1 MLSASAGRLRESM
14 SGTTTKL
21 PISKRWPLAFWF
33 GAAFCFFIFPV
44 FLLDVGLENM
54 LTTRSEVHRQTVYR
68 ELGTRLERLLQYSN
82 ARHYYSALLK
92 RIFEFAARQAD
103 PIKYLRIA
111 LPHLKARNPDVFRFI
126 IWDHK
131 GNSIEDLSDEKGF
144 RYIVK
149 TIFEVLREVNR
160 DVVKNYPGEPQN
172 LSLVEKRLNFL
183 RSYLGAFLI
192 PEKLNLPMLR
202 GSLSECILASGDP
215 EKSYFWYQVDD
226 RFTMMATLNG
236 KAIESDEYLKKLV
249 DAMNNAPGAR
259 VGIVDLLRDG
269 AMHTSVSDELK
280 PELLLGLAKFEN
292 FTQQQ
297 LETDNLLLMV
307 KILNPFVRSVA
318 FVEKSAVLFDADTIH
333 KRILA
338 ITALVILLLSAMMG
352 YLIFREKRV
361 FSIRW
366 KLALLFLYANGLP
379 LLILGFIGYEYL
391 QQTRGLLLDRA
402 FDQVSG
408 LIADFDTRFETIKTE
423 TADYLNQ
430 HIDAVNKEFG
440 GTMVSQKSLD
450 ELLKKVNRLKP
461 FDFVVADRNGKLH
474 KAKVPGR
481 KANVFFASMS
491 KTMLNY
497 FNFNEYTP
505 QHLFKE
511 DEATSGARGSI
522 KAEKFLSGK
531 TIIFHR
537 ILQRIGKVHPEQMAQ
552 DTRQYYWNAL
562 GDFDNRVF
570 NLLVGITWDF
580 FTMQESYVS
589 KSIDSLNQNTD
600 EISFYGIVEANGV
613 TYPSAKNLSREIFGL
628 FRQTFSLR
636 TLYVNEVVID
646 GRQYAAYGTIG
657 RELDQVAM
665 VGLYPLDRINSQI
678 GSLQWRLIIF
688 ALLSLSLT
696 TGVGLML
703 SAQFM
708 EPVREL
714 ERGVQAIG
722 RQDFRYRLP
731 VKTADEFGRL
741 SGVFNSA
748 IESLEDLEVARI
760 VQENLFPQEP
770 LSQNGLRVF
779 GCSVAMTRLGGDY
792 YDFFTLDDSNVG
804 ILMGDVAGHGV
815 PAALLMAMA
824 KASVLLSDEDRRRPA
839 AMLASLH
846 KVIHRVKSSK
856 IKRMM
861 TCQYFSINSKTGSY
875 LVSNAGHCFPALIR
889 RGGEDIELL
898 KLVGTPLGIT
908 KKPKY
913 EDAPGQLEPG
923 DIVLLYTDGIIE
935 SHNAEGVEMGFDRF
949 AQMLQQQYD
958 PDLETYYQKLFSAYK
973 QWSPAAD
980 DDITMIL
987 IKFSEITGE
996 VSV

>member
-33 GAAFCFFIFPV
+33 GVAFCFFIFPV
-44 FLLDVGLENM
+44 FLLDVGLDNM
-54 LTTRSEVHRQTVYR
+54 LATRSELHRQSVYR

-82 ARHYYSALLK
+82 SRHYYSALLK
-92 RIFEFAARQAD
+92 RIFDFAARQSD
-103 PIKYLRIA
+103 PFKYLRIA
-111 LPHLKARNPDVFRFI
+111 LPHLKARNPEVFRFI
-126 IWDHK
+126 IWDKK
-131 GNSIEDLSDEKGF
+131 GNTIEDLSDEKGF
-144 RYIVK
+144 KYIVK
-149 TIFEVLREVNR
+149 TIFEVLKEVNR
-160 DVVKNYPGEPQN
+160 DVLKNYPGEPQN
-172 LSLVEKRLNFL
+172 LGLVEKRLNLL

-192 PEKLNLPMLR
+192 PDKLNLPMLR
-202 GSLSECILASGDP
+202 GNLSECILASGDP
-215 EKSYFWYQVDD
+215 EESYFWYQVDE
-226 RFTMMATLNG
+226 RFTMMATINS

-249 DAMNNAPGAR
+249 DAMNAVPGAK

-269 AMHTSVSDELK
+269 AMYTSVSDALR

-297 LETDNLLLMV
+297 LETDNLLLLV
-307 KILNPFVRSVA
+307 KVLNPFVRSVA
-318 FVEKSAVLFDADTIH
+318 FVKKTDVLFDSAVIH
-333 KRILA
+333 KRILFGA
-338 ITALVILLLSAMMG
+338 ALAILLLSILAG
-352 YLIFREKRV
+352 YLIFRENRV

-366 KLALLFLYANGLP
+366 KLGLLFLYANGLP

-408 LIADFDTRFETIKTE
+408 LLTDFDTRFETIKSE
-423 TADYLNQ
+423 LADNLNRQ
-430 HIDAVNKEFG
+430 IDAINSEFG
-440 GTMVSQKSLD
+440 SRMVSQSRLD
-450 ELLKKVNRLKP
+450 ELLKKVDVFKP
-461 FDFVVADRNGKLH
+461 FDFVVADRTGKLF

-481 KANVFFASMS
+481 KANIFFASMS
-491 KTMLNY
+491 KTMLDY
-497 FNFNEYTP
+497 FNYSDYTP
-505 QHLFKE
+505 QYLFKE
-511 DEATSGARGSI
+511 DHATTGGSGKI

-552 DTRQYYWNAL
+552 DARQYYWNVF
-562 GDFDNRVF
+562 GDSSKRAF
-570 NLLVGITWDF
+570 NLLVGISWDF
-580 FTMQESYVS
+580 FTLQEYYVS
-589 KSIDSLNQNTD
+589 KSIENLNQNTD
-600 EISFYGIVEANGV
+600 DISFYGIIEANGV
-613 TYPSAKNLSREIFGL
+613 TYPSTKDLSKEIFGL
-628 FRQTFSLR
+628 FRQTFGLR
-636 TLYVNEVVID
+636 TLYVDEVLID

-657 RELDQVAM
+657 RELNQVAM
-665 VGLYPLDRINSQI
+665 VGLYPLDRINKQI

-708 EPVREL
+708 DPVKEL

-731 VKTADEFGRL
+731 VNTADEFGRL
-741 SGVFNSA
+741 SIVFNRA
-748 IESLEDLEVARI
+748 IESLEDLEVAKI

-792 YDFFTLDDSNVG
+792 YDFFALDESTVG

-815 PAALLMAMA
+815 PAAMLMAMA

-839 AMLASLH
+839 AMLGSLH

-875 LVSNAGHCFPALIR
+875 LVSNAGHCFPAVIR
-889 RGGEDIELL
+889 RNGEDVELL

-913 EDAPGQLEPG
+913 EDTMGQLEPG

-935 SHNAEGVEMGFDRF
+935 SHNSEGVEMGFDRF
-949 AQMLQQQYD
+949 ALMLQQQYD
-958 PDLETYYQKLFSAYK
+958 PDLETYYQKLFAAYK

-980 DDITMIL
+980 DDITMVL
-987 IKFSEITGE
+987 IKFSAAGGTLT
-996 VSV
+996 

>member
-1 MLSASAGRLRESM
+1 M

-54 LTTRSEVHRQTVYR
+54 LATRSEMHRQTVYR
-68 ELGTRLERLLQYSN
+68 ELGTRLERLLQYANS
-82 ARHYYSALLK
+82 RHYYSALLK
-92 RIFEFAARQAD
+92 RIYDFAARQPD
-103 PIKYLRIA
+103 PVKYLRIA

-126 IWDHK
+126 VWDQK
-131 GNSIEDLSDEKGF
+131 GNTIEDLSDEKGF

-149 TIFEVLREVNR
+149 TIFDVLKDVDR
-160 DVVKNYPGEPQN
+160 DVLKNYPGEPQN
-172 LSLVEKRLNFL
+172 LSLVEKRLNLL

-192 PEKLNLPMLR
+192 PDKLNLPMLR

-215 EKSYFWYQVDD
+215 EKSYFWYQVDE
-226 RFTMMATLNG
+226 RFTMMATINSRS
-236 KAIESDEYLKKLV
+236 IESDDYLKKLV
-249 DAMNNAPGAR
+249 DAMNGSTGIR

-269 AMHTSVSDELK
+269 ALHTSVSDELK

-297 LETDNLLLMV
+297 LETDNLLLLV

-318 FVEKSAVLFDADTIH
+318 FVKKSDVLFDAATIH

-338 ITALVILLLSAMMG
+338 VAALAILLFSALVG
-352 YLIFREKRV
+352 YFIFRDNGV

-366 KLALLFLYANGLP
+366 KLGLLFLYANGLP

-430 HIDAVNKEFG
+430 QIEAINKESG
-440 GTMVSQKSLD
+440 GEMVSQKSLD
-450 ELLKKVNRLKP
+450 ELLKKVNRLRP
-461 FDFVVADRNGKLH
+461 FDLVVADRNGKMH

-481 KANVFFASMS
+481 KANIFFASMS
-491 KTMLNY
+491 KTMLDY
-497 FNFNEYTP
+497 FNFSDYTP
-505 QHLFKE
+505 QKLFKE
-511 DEATSGARGSI
+511 DESTTGGGGKI

-537 ILQRIGKVHPEQMAQ
+537 ILQRIGHVHPEQMAQ
-552 DTRQYYWNAL
+552 DTRQYYWNIL
-562 GDFDNRVF
+562 GDFEKRIF
-570 NLLVGITWDF
+570 NLLVGISWDF
-580 FTMQESYVS
+580 HTLQELYVS
-589 KSIDSLNQNTD
+589 KSIGSLNQNAD
-600 EISFYGIVEANGV
+600 DISFHGIVETNGV
-613 TYPSAKNLSREIFGL
+613 TYPSGKDVGKEIFDL
-628 FRQTFSLR
+628 FRQTFNLR
-636 TLYVNEVVID
+636 TLYVAEITVD

-657 RELDQVAM
+657 RELDRVAM
-665 VGLYPLDRINSQI
+665 VGLYPLDRINRQI

-708 EPVREL
+708 EPVKEL

-741 SGVFNSA
+741 SVVFNRA
-748 IESLEDLEVARI
+748 IESLEDLEVAKI

-770 LSQNGLRVF
+770 LLQNGLRVF

-792 YDFFTLDDSNVG
+792 YDFFALDDSNVG

-839 AMLASLH
+839 AMLSSLH

-889 RGGEDIELL
+889 RNGEDIELL

-913 EDAPGQLEPG
+913 EDTQGQLEPG

-935 SHNAEGVEMGFDRF
+935 SHNAEGIEMGFDRF
-949 AQMLQQQYD
+949 AQMLQRQYD
-958 PDLETYYQKLFSAYK
+958 QDLETYYQKIFTAYK
-973 QWSPAAD
+973 QWSPDAD

-987 IKFSEITGE
+987 IKFSANTGE
-996 VSV
+996 ALA

>member
-1 MLSASAGRLRESM
+1 MLSASAGLLRESM

-33 GAAFCFFIFPV
+33 GVAFCFFIFPV

-54 LTTRSEVHRQTVYR
+54 LKTRSEIHRQTVYR

-82 ARHYYSALLK
+82 SRHYYSSLLK
-92 RIFEFAARQAD
+92 RIFEFANRQPD
-103 PIKYLRIA
+103 PVKYLRVA
-111 LPHLKARNPDVFRFI
+111 LPHLKARNPEIFRFI
-126 IWDHK
+126 IWDQK
-131 GNSIEDLSDEKGF
+131 GNTIEDLSDEKGF

-149 TIFEVLREVNR
+149 TIFEVLKDVNA
-160 DVVKNYPGEPQN
+160 DVLKNYPGEPQN
-172 LSLVEKRLNFL
+172 ISLVERRLNLL

-192 PEKLNLPMLR
+192 PDKLNLPMLR
-202 GSLSECILASGDP
+202 GNLSECILASGDP
-215 EKSYFWYQVDD
+215 EKSYFWYQVGEH
-226 RFTMMATLNG
+226 FTMMATINSS
-236 KAIESDEYLKKLV
+236 AIESDDYLKKLV
-249 DAMNNAPGAR
+249 DAMNDAPGVK

-269 AMHTSVSDELK
+269 ALYTSVSDELK
-280 PELLLGLAKFEN
+280 PELMVGLAKFEN

-297 LETDNLLLMV
+297 LETENLLLLV

-318 FVEKSAVLFDADTIH
+318 FVRKADALFNAAAIH
-333 KRILA
+333 KRILSGA
-338 ITALVILLLSAMMG
+338 VLVILILSILAA
-352 YLIFREKRV
+352 YLIFKENRV

-366 KLALLFLYANGLP
+366 KLGLLFLYANGLP

-391 QQTRGLLLDRA
+391 QQTRGMLLDRA
-402 FDQVSG
+402 FDQISG
-408 LIADFDTRFETIKTE
+408 LLADYDTRFETIKSE
-423 TADYLNQ
+423 TAEYLNQ
-430 HIDAVNKEFG
+430 QIDAINKEFG
-440 GTMVSQKSLD
+440 SRMVSQKKLD

-461 FDFVVADRNGKLH
+461 FDFVAADRKGKLY

-481 KANVFFASMS
+481 KANIFFAAMS
-491 KTMLNY
+491 KTMLDY
-497 FNFNEYTP
+497 FNFRDYTP
-505 QHLFKE
+505 QTLFKE
-511 DEATSGARGSI
+511 DEATTGGGGKI
-522 KAEKFLSGK
+522 KAETFLSGK

-537 ILQRIGKVHPEQMAQ
+537 ILQRIGQVHPEQMAQ
-552 DTRQYYWNAL
+552 DARQYYWNVF
-562 GDFDNRVF
+562 GDFDKRAF
-570 NLLVGITWDF
+570 NLLVGVSWDF
-580 FTMQESYVS
+580 HTLQESYVN

-600 EISFYGIVEANGV
+600 DIRFYGIIEANGV
-613 TYPSAKNLSREIFGL
+613 TYPPTKDLSKEIFGL

-636 TLYVNEVVID
+636 TLYVDEIRVD
-646 GRQYAAYGTIG
+646 GRQFAAYGTIG
-657 RELDQVAM
+657 RELDRVAM
-665 VGLYPLDRINSQI
+665 VGLYPLDRINRQI

-696 TGVGLML
+696 TGVGFML

-708 EPVREL
+708 EPVKEL

-741 SGVFNSA
+741 SVVFNRA
-748 IESLEDLEVARI
+748 IESLEDLEVAKI
-760 VQENLFPQEP
+760 VQENLFPQES
-770 LSQNGLRVF
+770 LSQNNLRVF
-779 GCSVAMTRLGGDY
+779 GRSVAMTRLGGDY
-792 YDFFTLDDSNVG
+792 YDFFTLDESSVG

-839 AMLASLH
+839 AMLGSLH

-875 LVSNAGHCFPALIR
+875 LVSNAGHCFPAVIR
-889 RGGEDIELL
+889 RNGEDVELL

-913 EDAPGQLEPG
+913 EDTPGQLEPG

-935 SHNAEGVEMGFDRF
+935 SHNAAGVEMGFDRF
-949 AQMLQQQYD
+949 VQMLQQQYD
-958 PDLETYYQKLFSAYK
+958 PDLETYYQKLFTAYK

-980 DDITMIL
+980 DDITMVL
-987 IKFSEITGE
+987 IKFSAGGE
-996 VSV
+996 TLT